1 MTKTFIQT
9 YAVHFHNV
17 LGPFYKGLF
26 FSPPNLCTEL
36 HNDQGKIFVNLLEG
50 PFTWVKHLCQ
60 V

>member
-17 LGPFYKGLF
+17 LGPSYKGLF
-26 FSPPNLCTEL
+26 FPHPICAQNSTMTKK
-36 HNDQGKIFVNLLEG
+36 KIFVNLLEG